1 MGFVRTILSAMISA
15 ALVAPMAPAQ
25 AAEAKEPLIIT
36 KASDGGAILLASN
49 AGTNTSLARA
59 EADETNSLDQAI
71 NSFSN
76 AVAEAI
82 RADQEAT
89 HAACKAS
96 KRPKSGTPAGWEW
109 GARCSY
115 IRR

>member
-1 MGFVRTILSAMISA
+1 MGFERTILSAMISA
-15 ALVAPMAPAQ
+15 ALVAPTAPVQ
-25 AAEAKEPLIIT
+25 AAGAKEPLIIT

-59 EADETNSLDQAI
+59 QVDETSSLDQAI
-71 NSFSN
+71 NSFAS
-76 AVAEAI
+76 AVAAAL

-89 HAACKAS
+89 QAACKAS
-96 KRPKSGTPAGWEW
+96 KPPKPGTPASWTW